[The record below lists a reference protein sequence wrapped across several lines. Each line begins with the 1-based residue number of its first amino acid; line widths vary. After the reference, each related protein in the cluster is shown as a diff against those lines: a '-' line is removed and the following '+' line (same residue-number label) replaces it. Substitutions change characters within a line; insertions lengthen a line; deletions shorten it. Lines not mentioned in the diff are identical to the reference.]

1 MRGYDPTRPKM
12 PDVAD
17 GYVQASPRSCSPVGM
32 VTMYS
37 SAEISQNTPKPMNF
51 YNCKH
56 KAKRALKLDMRLL
69 AGEAFSVPPGV
80 LPLVGG
86 QCTVPGGFSG
96 LFSAFEPNGL
106 PVVMPADV
114 LVLVPTIS
122 SNEVRHVG
130 SSPAS
135 LNDVGVFPPRLEVQP
150 VVV

>member
-1 MRGYDPTRPKM
+1 
-12 PDVAD
+12 
-17 GYVQASPRSCSPVGM
+17 
-32 VTMYS
+32 
-37 SAEISQNTPKPMNF
+37 MNF

-56 KAKRALKLDMRLL
+56 KAKRASKLDMGLL

-96 LFSAFEPNGL
+96 LFSVFEPNGL

-114 LVLVPTIS
+114 LVSIPTIS
-122 SNEVRHVG
+122 SDEVRHVG

-135 LNDVGVFPPRLEVQP
+135 LDDVDVFPTSLEVPP